1 MQTTVQLGKNGVTDG
16 FLEMLKNAFKTHEIV
31 KITLLKAAT
40 RNRTEV
46 EEIAQQICTVFGKKY
61 TYTIV
66 GFTIFIKKWRK
77 TPFSKT
83 KIRK

>member
-16 FLEMLKNAFKTHEIV
+16 FLGMLNNAFKTHEIV
-31 KITLLKAAT
+31 KVTLLKAAT
-40 RNRTEV
+40 RDRREV
-46 EEIAQQICTVFGKKY
+46 EGIAQQICTILGKKY

-77 TPFSKT
+77 TPFSNRRSK
-83 KIRK
+83 K